1 MLVCLRCRSL
11 LTRSVRWPSHSSKWR
26 VPLTTFIA
34 PEDSGL
40 RIEKSTGETAFFGRS
55 AEQACRAS
63 LDGEARGGCPLY
75 DSFDSWRLKL
85 CLQQPSVAALGHL
98 PNHEPYC
105 FQLDTAWPA
114 SCPCMTQRRTSCK
127 WRSHSWQSC

>member
-11 LTRSVRWPSHSSKWR
+11 LTRSVRWPSHSSKYW

-34 PEDSGL
+34 PDDSGL
-40 RIEKSTGETAFFGRS
+40 RIEKSTAETAFQCRS

-63 LDGEARGGCPLY
+63 LDGQSRAAVPTY
-75 DSFDSWRLKL
+75 DSLRLKL
-85 CLQQPSVAALGHL
+85 CSQAPSVAAGGHL

-105 FQLDTAWPA
+105 FQFDTAWPA
-114 SCPCMTQRRTSCK
+114 ACPCMTHRRT
-127 WRSHSWQSC
+127 